1 MFRKKLKTEN
11 DLLLLNN
18 CRDITLVFLSQI
30 RYYTKDIIVS
40 TK

>member
-18 CRDITLVFLSQI
+18 CRDIPLVFLSQI
-30 RYYTKDIIVS
+30 RYDTKGNIVG
-40 TK
+40 T